1 MFLPLESWYESLL
14 PTLWQ
19 NSWTKQHMEGKV
31 NAALCNQ
38 EAWQQN
44 KAAGHMVSAVRKQ
57 REMNVGPQFALS
69 HFFFKSGTPALMVLA
84 TFHVHCPL
92 VGLSCTHLM
101 DTHCFHGW
109 SGWWWRITQSTK
121 VAALLGQDLLTVGGQ
136 GQGNTSTDLRSDQQ
150 MTLNRPVWKLPGSQ

>member
-1 MFLPLESWYESLL
+1 MSHSSQHCDKIPEQSNIWKERLMLPFATKRCDSSVRQLVTWCLQWGSREKWMLVLSLL
-14 PTLWQ
+14 FP
-19 NSWTKQHMEGKV
+19 S
-31 NAALCNQ
+31 
-38 EAWQQN
+38 
-44 KAAGHMVSAVRKQ
+44 
-57 REMNVGPQFALS
+57 F
-69 HFFFKSGTPALMVLA
+69 FFFKSGTPALMVLA

-92 VGLSCTHLM
+92 VGLFCKHLM

-150 MTLNRPVWKLPGSQ
+150 MTINRPVWKLSGSQ